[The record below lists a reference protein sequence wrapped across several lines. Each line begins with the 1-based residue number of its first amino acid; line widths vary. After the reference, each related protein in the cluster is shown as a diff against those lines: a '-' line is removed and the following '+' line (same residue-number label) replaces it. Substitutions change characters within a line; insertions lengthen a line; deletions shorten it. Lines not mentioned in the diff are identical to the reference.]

1 MIRWRVY
8 CVFVGWQ
15 MSRAHGDQFCSWRIF
30 LLLDSGLGY
39 LRSGR
44 VPQKLPYKWLL
55 SYIRECSHTRL
66 TEVRW
71 PFNVIN
77 IAEIGNKL
85 ICYLWQVRQFLCDF
99 AVLISI
105 IVFTLFDALYR
116 LDTPKL
122 MVPSEIKVCAT
133 QWLCYTDISATIR
146 YQTIIFF
153 SFILWI
159 KI

>member
-1 MIRWRVY
+1 MIRWRAY

-15 MSRAHGDQFCSWRIF
+15 MSRAHGDRCGSWRIF

-39 LRSGR
+39 LHTGR
-44 VPQKLPYKWLL
+44 VPQKLPHKWLL
-55 SYIRECSHTRL
+55 SYIRECLSHTSL

-77 IAEIGNKL
+77 TAEIGIHL
-85 ICYLWQVRQFLCDF
+85 MCYLWQVRQFLCDF

-133 QWLCYTDISATIR
+133 HWLCYYRLSAIIQH
-146 YQTIIFF
+146 QTVIFF
-153 SFILWI
+153 SFIL
-159 KI
+159 